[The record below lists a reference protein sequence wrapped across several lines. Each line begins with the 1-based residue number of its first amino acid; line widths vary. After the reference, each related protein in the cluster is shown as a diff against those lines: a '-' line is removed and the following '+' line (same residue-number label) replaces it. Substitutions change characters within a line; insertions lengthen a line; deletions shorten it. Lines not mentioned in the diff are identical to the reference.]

1 MGLRA
6 DMGNGP
12 GDDLALLPDSKY
24 QQIIEGGRR

>member
-6 DMGNGP
+6 GMGDGS
-12 GDDLALLPDSKY
+12 GYDLALLRDSKY

>member
-6 DMGNGP
+6 DMGDCT